1 MFIYLLLFRPI
12 IFYLG
17 PFLVI
22 FYLDPLLIIIFY
34 LDPFR
39 ETFWDP
45 LSAVLSDVIECHLLC
60 CDTHPCPL
68 PPLIIRGVQILLPS

>member
-1 MFIYLLLFRPI
+1 MFIYLLLLFRPI

-39 ETFWDP
+39 ETFWG
-45 LSAVLSDVIECHLLC
+45 LLGEVLSDVTVWVPSVVLWHS
-60 CDTHPCPL
+60 PR
-68 PPLIIRGVQILLPS
+68 PPAPPYF